1 MATDH
6 RACAPSKQS
15 IKICLNNNTKHI
27 TYADWALFCF
37 PSCTSCDIYPQIK
50 EDFTITSIFFFIVFG
65 AYYDEQLKRLTAFG
79 SQKILEKSDEVNHI
93 ASQTR
98 LPH

>member
-1 MATDH
+1 MATGH
-6 RACAPSKQS
+6 RACALSKKS
-15 IKICLNNNTKHI
+15 IKICLNNISKHC

-37 PSCTSCDIYPQIK
+37 PFCTSCDIYPQIK